1 MRRLSALVVAL
12 LFGIAL
18 TPQSQAAPQ
27 QGRDRGRSS
36 GDRVCLY
43 KDIQYQGMEQCYS
56 VGDSIAT
63 LQSFSGRTSSIRI
76 YGRAVVTVWD
86 DTNFRGHTTV
96 FSQSVPDL
104 GQVRLEGKSWSD
116 RISSLQVA
124 AEGGG
129 GFGRPG
135 NSGALPNQE
144 RYPAQPPQQ
153 LREGVCVY
161 ERPNFE
167 GRSQC
172 WTGTEDLSDL
182 GRLGGWSDRIASIR
196 VFGRTSVFVYRDIGF
211 RGASMI
217 VNRDIPDLAQVSG
230 GGIRNWYHQ
239 ISSIE
244 LEERGRERSRG
255 RFGR

>member
-1 MRRLSALVVAL
+1 MALTHNMERIRKEFLSIDASDVREFNTLGNREAIVFDIRPSIANRRLTMRRLSALVVAL

-27 QGRDRGRSS
+27 FGRERGGG
-36 GDRVCLY
+36 GDRICLY

-56 VGDSIAT
+56 PGDSIAT

-76 YGRAVVTVWD
+76 SGRAVVTVWD

-124 AEGGG
+124 SENGGGG

-135 NSGALPNQE
+135 NSANQE
-144 RYPAQPPQQ
+144 RE
-153 LREGVCVY
+153 RE
-161 ERPNFE
+161 
-167 GRSQC
+167 
-172 WTGTEDLSDL
+172 
-182 GRLGGWSDRIASIR
+182 
-196 VFGRTSVFVYRDIGF
+196 
-211 RGASMI
+211 
-217 VNRDIPDLAQVSG
+217 
-230 GGIRNWYHQ
+230 
-239 ISSIE
+239 
-244 LEERGRERSRG
+244 
-255 RFGR
+255 